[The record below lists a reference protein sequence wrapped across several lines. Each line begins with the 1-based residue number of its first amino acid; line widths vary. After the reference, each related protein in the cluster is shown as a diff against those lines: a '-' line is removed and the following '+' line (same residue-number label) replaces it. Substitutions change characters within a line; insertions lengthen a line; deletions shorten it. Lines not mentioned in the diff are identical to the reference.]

1 MLTNRLK
8 SLINRYIYSD
18 DLPLEARNI
27 NIICLVGFCAALMLL
42 VLHILRGSPSVVT
55 TITAVMVVLIVVLTY
70 GCNRF
75 KLYRL
80 CIWLTVVL
88 LCYVTFPLVFFLF
101 GGIDGATIAFFV
113 LSTVVIF
120 LLLHESALLFAVL
133 LHIIIVTTC
142 YLIGEIHPGLIIPMD
157 PNQRVVDAI
166 FSFGVSGVTLGV
178 IVYFQQRL
186 FFNERAKLIAS
197 KEELEQ
203 EREQVVQARHSL
215 RHHDRLLGVT
225 NDVAAMF
232 LSQDSSSLDV
242 TMHTAMAMLAEAYDV
257 DRMYVWRDTVKDGEV
272 TSIQVYE
279 WPSEDAG
286 RYRSVKSQTHSNNYR
301 WTPAWRQMLAEGKVI
316 NGPISDEGVGVD
328 MHLERFDIQSIMVVP
343 IFLHQKLWGYISLDD
358 CHQVRTFSE
367 DEVSILQSV
376 SLMVANAIERA
387 QSAQML
393 AEALDKAV
401 LASKAKGDFLS
412 NMSHE
417 IRTPMNAIIGMTSIG
432 KTAQTLERK
441 DYALEK
447 IGDASAHLL
456 GVINDIL
463 DMSKIEANRLDLSL
477 VEFDFEQMLQQ
488 ISSVI
493 NFKIEESDQT
503 LYQEIDPQ
511 IPRNLIGDDQRL
523 AQVITNLL
531 SNANKFTPGGG
542 TIRLIAEYLGEEN
555 GIVTL
560 RIRVSDTGIGISV
573 EQQQRLFSSFQQ
585 AENGTSRKYGGTG
598 LGLAISKRIVEKM
611 GGEIWIESE
620 LGQGASFV
628 FTVKLRLAEGS
639 QREFVDAERVLPA
652 SEKPGGIEDLGR
664 FTVLLAEDVEV
675 NQEIVLALLE
685 PTGLTIDLAN
695 DGAEALHMFEAEPER
710 YDAIFM
716 DIQMPRMDGLEAT
729 RSIRALSTAHAQV
742 VPIIAMTAN
751 VFRED
756 IDRCFDAGM
765 NAHVGKPINL
775 TEMLDCLHEYL
786 GKR

>member
-1 MLTNRLK
+1 M
-8 SLINRYIYSD
+8 NRYIYSD

-42 VLHILRGSPSVVT
+42 ILHILRGSPPVVT
-55 TITAVMVVLIVVLTY
+55 TITAVIVVLIVVLTY

-80 CIWLTVVL
+80 CIWFTIIF
-88 LCYVTFPLVFFLF
+88 LCYVAFPLVFFLF
-101 GGIDGATIAFFV
+101 GGIDSATIAFFV

-120 LLLHESALLFAVL
+120 LLLRESALFLAVL
-133 LHIIIVTTC
+133 LHIAIVTSC
-142 YLIGEIHPGLIIPMD
+142 YVIGEMYPELIIPMD
-157 PNQRVVDAI
+157 PRQRVVDAI
-166 FSFGVSGVTLGV
+166 ISFGVSGVTIGV
-178 IVYFQQRL
+178 IVYFQQSL

-197 KEELEQ
+197 KEELEW
-203 EREQVVQARHSL
+203 EREQVLEARQSL

-225 NDVAAMF
+225 NDVAAML
-232 LSQDSSSLDV
+232 LSQDSSSLD
-242 TMHTAMAMLAEAYDV
+242 TTIHTAMAMLAQAYDV
-257 DRMYVWRDTVKDGEV
+257 DRMYVWRDAVQDGKV

-279 WPSEDAG
+279 WPSEDSG
-286 RYRSVKSQTHSNNYR
+286 RYRSVRSQTHSNNYR
-301 WTPAWRQMLAEGKVI
+301 WTPLWRQTLGEGKVI
-316 NGPISDEGVGVD
+316 NGPITDEKVGAG
-328 MHLERFDIQSIMVVP
+328 MHLEQFDIQSIIVVP

-358 CHQVRTFSE
+358 CHQVRMFSE
-367 DEVSILQSV
+367 DEVNILQSV

-432 KTAQTLERK
+432 RTAKTLERK
-441 DYALEK
+441 DYAFEK

-456 GVINDIL
+456 GIINDIL

-477 VEFDFEQMLQQ
+477 VEFDFGQMLHQ

-493 NFKIEESDQT
+493 NFKIEESDQA
-503 LYQEIDPQ
+503 LYQEIDPK
-511 IPRNLIGDDQRL
+511 IPRNLVGDDQRL

-542 TIRLIAEYLGEEN
+542 TIRLIAEYLGEED

-560 RIRVSDTGIGISV
+560 RIRVSDTGIGISA

-585 AENGTSRKYGGTG
+585 AESGTSRKYGGTG
-598 LGLAISKRIVEKM
+598 LGLSISKRIVEMM

-620 LGQGASFV
+620 LGKGASFI
-628 FTVKLRLAEGS
+628 FTVKLRLGEGQYGETIDIEHALS
-639 QREFVDAERVLPA
+639 AT
-652 SEKPGGIEDLGR
+652 SEKQESLEDLGR

-675 NQEIVLALLE
+675 NQEIVMALLE

-716 DIQMPRMDGLEAT
+716 DIQMPHMDGLEAT
-729 RSIRALSTAHAQV
+729 RRIRALSIPQART

-756 IDRCFDAGM
+756 IDRCLAAGM

-775 TEMLDCLHEYL
+775 IEMLDCLHEYL
-786 GKR
+786 GKH